1 MRCTAQHIT
10 LESPAGHSKWGNHLE
25 ETSPSSERWVWAA
38 PRTSWTSWVL
48 SSSLGRAPWW
58 SLWRSTC
65 CSSCWAGTGGTSPP
79 ADTCSAGSAGTAPRS
94 CHICAESGNHSSF
107 TFYYSIVFLAP
118 SHLFIEQPKS
128 DGVKEEYTECGEEA
142 EGGPHDQ
149 ELVPEPQQEVDLLVN
164 DVLQQCQYLSIW
176 YFCT

>member
-79 ADTCSAGSAGTAPRS
+79 AGTCSAGSAGNAPRS
-94 CHICAESGNHSSF
+94 CHTCAESGNSLHFIIWIFNIHSPP
-107 TFYYSIVFLAP
+107 FYRAVQIWWSQWRVCRAWRRGWGWTTG
-118 SHLFIEQPKS
+118 S
-128 DGVKEEYTECGEEA
+128 GTGTRTTA
-142 EGGPHDQ
+142 GGR
-149 ELVPEPQQEVDLLVN
+149 
-164 DVLQQCQYLSIW
+164 SSR
-176 YFCT
+176 